1 MLWALASSAFVIY
14 LYRKLNAENT
24 LETAGAESEGALSSR
39 TASTGHLS
47 AVDAEFAKLNERIGA
62 LESRLSKV

>member
-14 LYRKLNAENT
+14 LYRKLNAEDA
-24 LETAGAESEGALSSR
+24 LETSNSESEGALSSR
-39 TASTGHLS
+39 TAATGHLS
-47 AVDAEFAKLNERIGA
+47 AVDAEFAKLSERIGA